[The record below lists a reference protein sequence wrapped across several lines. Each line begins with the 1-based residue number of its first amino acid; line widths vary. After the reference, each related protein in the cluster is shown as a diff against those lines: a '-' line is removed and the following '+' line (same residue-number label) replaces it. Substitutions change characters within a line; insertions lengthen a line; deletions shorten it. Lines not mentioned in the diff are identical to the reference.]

1 MAIQLIFCVETN
13 KRADTDSI
21 YINEM
26 IHYLY
31 NIDNKVKISKVY
43 MGSKTKY
50 KSKEIIKE
58 ISNKKEMYK
67 LGDSIVIY
75 CIDTDQYE
83 TNQEHK
89 SDYEKIQKYCDMNN
103 YELIWFCHD
112 IEEVFLG
119 HKVPDSEKVKQAA
132 NFKKGDIVNKININ
146 MLQESVK
153 RINAS
158 NMLNVLDKYLQR
170 K

>member
-50 KSKEIIKE
+50 KSKEIIKG
-58 ISNKKEMYK
+58 INNKKEMYK

-83 TNQEHK
+83 MNQEHK
-89 SDYEKIQKYCDMNN
+89 SPR
-103 YELIWFCHD
+103 FR
-112 IEEVFLG
+112 
-119 HKVPDSEKVKQAA
+119 
-132 NFKKGDIVNKININ
+132 
-146 MLQESVK
+146 ES
-153 RINAS
+153 
-158 NMLNVLDKYLQR
+158 
-170 K
+170 